1 MDKDTYDH
9 IKLKYGL
16 HSSWAIWAEEGST
29 PKSNME
35 DISVFDDPSILNIL
49 NPNIVLVGLNFSVP
63 DVVTKPFQN
72 FHGQGGGAYK
82 LRFAI
87 KNTKL
92 WGSYMTDIIKDFPEK
107 ESHNVMK
114 YLNGNKSFVE
124 KNINSFEEELKDI
137 GAVNPLIVAFGND
150 SFKILN
156 SYFGSKYKMKKVM
169 HYSHFVSKEVFKK
182 NMIEVL

>member
-1 MDKDTYDH
+1 MDQATYDF
-9 IKLKYGL
+9 IKSKYGL
-16 HSSWAIWAEEGST
+16 HSSWAVWAETGST

-35 DISVFDDPSILNIL
+35 DISIFDDQKIIEIL

-87 KNTKL
+87 KDSKL

-107 ESHNVMK
+107 ESSNVMK
-114 YLNGNKSFVE
+114 YLNSNKLFVRENIKSFE
-124 KNINSFEEELKDI
+124 QELKDI
-137 GAVNPLIVAFGND
+137 GSINPLIIAFGND
-150 SFKILN
+150 TFNILN
-156 SYFGSKYKMKKVM
+156 SYLGSKYNLKKVM
-169 HYSHFVSKEVFKK
+169 HYSHFVSKEVFKEELSK
-182 NMIEVL
+182 VL